1 MAEKHRFTTE
11 MIARNILRKF
21 FVSLIWS
28 VILIRYT
35 TVGKSIMVI
44 ITSGYGNHE

>member
-1 MAEKHRFTTE
+1 MKSHE
-11 MIARNILRKF
+11 LRSIQSDHF
-21 FVSLIWS
+21 GCFSFNPAQYSIV
-28 VILIRYT
+28 LIRYT